1 MVWSLAWTFVDW
13 NVLGN
18 PDRQKWRKIRY
29 LGGGKEEVE
38 RVVGEGFWERGWW
51 AVRLSMGNRFVGW
64 TSEVKNVGKE
74 VGAGYSRW

>member
-1 MVWSLAWTFVDW
+1 ME
-13 NVLGN
+13 VLEWVFG
-18 PDRQKWRKIRY
+18 
-29 LGGGKEEVE
+29 V
-38 RVVGEGFWERGWW
+38 GFWAWGWW